1 LNHLLRHL
9 APGSAVDGS
18 FKSAALATA
27 LGVLVLMSWPIM
39 PARGGDLYYPDRY
52 GPYRYSETYDRPYR
66 PRVRCYACGC
76 SLSCGTPHYHRRS
89 VFVDRGYGVERRY
102 VERRY
107 IEREFV
113 ERRYR
118 ASSRAYHR
126 PRSYADDFDDVP
138 RPPALIP
145 ERPASYYYDDQ

>member
-1 LNHLLRHL
+1 MSFSALAGLPQRRRLAGPRRFPVILNHLLRHL

-39 PARGGDLYYPDRY
+39 PARGGDLYYPDQY

-76 SLSCGTPHYHRRS
+76 SLSC
-89 VFVDRGYGVERRY
+89 
-102 VERRY
+102 
-107 IEREFV
+107 
-113 ERRYR
+113 
-118 ASSRAYHR
+118 
-126 PRSYADDFDDVP
+126 
-138 RPPALIP
+138 
-145 ERPASYYYDDQ
+145 